1 VAETSTGENED
12 AYEWDTVLRI
22 LHQWRNREE
31 PFKTQQI
38 SYRLLELGILTI
50 PKIYQLL
57 MRYQQHYHPY
67 YPLATPKIF
76 ETSRLAEMAQREVH
90 LLTAILLISSKDL
103 VEEPQVYESCSE
115 YMKTLVS
122 NSPQAV
128 IADVEAVEALL
139 ILAEWAPLYP
149 ASIRKGG
156 RGEEDKESWM
166 HVGLA
171 LRIGYFLGLDKYSF
185 RVVDDGKDSQHN
197 RNGLFGQVKCSV
209 IYESGKGLILGS
221 ASYISDRQISIRIGR
236 PFGQE
241 GKQGFPM

>member
-1 VAETSTGENED
+1 MAQPGG
-12 AYEWDTVLRI
+12 AI
-22 LHQWRNREE
+22 Q
-31 PFKTQQI
+31 TQQI

-67 YPLATPKIF
+67 YPLATPEIF

-122 NSPQAV
+122 NLAAGGD
-128 IADVEAVEALL
+128 ADVEAVEALL
-139 ILAEWAPLYP
+139 ILAEWAPYTQR
-149 ASIRKGG
+149 ASGKVG

-185 RVVDDGKDSQHN
+185 WVVDDGKDSQHN
-197 RNGLFGQVKCSV
+197 RKRLVWT
-209 IYESGKGLILGS
+209 GKV
-221 ASYISDRQISIRIGR
+221 
-236 PFGQE
+236 
-241 GKQGFPM
+241 